1 MASLRPVRAVL
12 ASACVAILA
21 ACGGTASDPPSS
33 STAATDAS
41 GRPST
46 VAVDTSDS
54 KSGAPAVD
62 AHSFAR
68 PREARVTHVALDLTA
83 DFVSKTLRGTAA
95 LTIVR
100 APGASAVVLDTR
112 GLDVSGAATRQ
123 GKPLEVARGVAD
135 PVLGQSMTVSL
146 PEGVS
151 EIVVSYATTPGAAAL
166 QWLDPSQT
174 AGRRQPFLYSQGE
187 AILTRTWIP
196 TQDSP
201 GIRQTYTARITVPP
215 SLRALMSAEAL
226 TPDGV
231 MGPGGRTFEFRS
243 TQPIP
248 PYLIALAVGDLA
260 FRSLGPRTGVY
271 AEPSVV
277 EGAASEFAELERMVT
292 AAEQLLGPYRWGR
305 YDVLVLP
312 PSFPF
317 GGMENPR
324 LTFATPTILARDRS
338 LVSLLA
344 HELAHSW
351 SGNQVTNATWRDF
364 WLNEGVTT
372 YVENRIMEAVYGAD
386 RAATLRVLERRE
398 LTDEIE
404 SLGGMN
410 APDTILHVDLTGRD
424 PDEGA
429 TTIAYNKGA
438 AFLRL
443 LEQTFGRERFD
454 PYLRSYFERFAFQ
467 SITTAQFLA
476 DVRQRLIAGDADRD
490 RSVRLDEWAYKPG
503 LPDNYPMAESPAL
516 SAAGDRAHEFAAG
529 APAGSLNTR
538 GWTTQEWQH
547 FLTELSGPLSAA
559 QLADLDRTF
568 MFSASGNSEV
578 LFLWLRLVIRSHFQP
593 AMPALERFLTSQG
606 RRKFVKPLF
615 EDLMKQEWGKA
626 DAKRIYATARPLYHA
641 VTRTTLDP
649 IVEFRAP

>member
-1 MASLRPVRAVL
+1 M
-12 ASACVAILA
+12 
-21 ACGGTASDPPSS
+21 
-33 STAATDAS
+33 
-41 GRPST
+41 
-46 VAVDTSDS
+46 
-54 KSGAPAVD
+54 
-62 AHSFAR
+62 
-68 PREARVTHVALDLTA
+68 THVALDLTA
-83 DFVSKTLRGTAA
+83 DFDSKTLRGTAA
-95 LTIVR
+95 LTIER
-100 APGASAVVLDTR
+100 GPGASAVVLDTR
-112 GLDVSGAATRQ
+112 GLDVSGAATRE
-123 GKPLEVARGVAD
+123 GKPLEIVRGAAD
-135 PVLGQSMTVSL
+135 PVLGQALTVSL
-146 PEGVS
+146 PESVS
-151 EIVVSYATTPGAAAL
+151 EVVVSYATTPGAAAL
-166 QWLDPSQT
+166 QWLEPSQT
-174 AGRRQPFLYSQGE
+174 AGRRHPFLYSQGE

-201 GIRQTYTARITVPP
+201 GIRQTYAARITVPP
-215 SLRALMSAEAL
+215 SLSALMSAEAL

-231 MGPGGRTFEFRS
+231 LGPGGRTFEFRL

-260 FRSLGPRTGVY
+260 FRPLGPRTGVY

-277 EGAASEFAELERMVT
+277 EVAASEFVELERMVT

-386 RAATLRVLERRE
+386 RAAMLRVLERRD
-398 LTDEIE
+398 LADEIE

-410 APDTILHVDLTGRD
+410 APDTILHVDLKGRD

-429 TTIAYNKGA
+429 TTIPYNKGA
-438 AFLRL
+438 ALLRL
-443 LEQTFGRERFD
+443 LEETFGRARFD
-454 PYLRSYFERFAFQ
+454 PYLRSYFERFAFH

-476 DVRQRLIAGDADRD
+476 DVRQRLVAGDAERE
-490 RSVRLDEWAYKPG
+490 RSVRLDEWAYTPG
-503 LPDNYPMAESPAL
+503 LPDNYPMAESSVLA
-516 SAAGDRAHEFAAG
+516 AAGDRARDFAAG
-529 APAGSLNTR
+529 APAASLKTR

-568 MFSASGNSEV
+568 LFSASGNSEV
-578 LFLWLRLVIRSHFQP
+578 LFLWLRLAIRGHFQP
-593 AMPALERFLTSQG
+593 AMPALERFLLSQG

-615 EDLMKQEWGKA
+615 DDLMKQDWGKA
-626 DAKRIYATARPLYHA
+626 EARRLYATARPLYHA

-649 IVEFRAP
+649 VVEFRAP